1 LLDASGVILDYD
13 SEFARLVG
21 FELDQRGRTL
31 ALALPGAP
39 SESLAEASRVMLER
53 EDGEVELVLRRS
65 SVGPVAHTLTARRL
79 HSELTLAQQLRVA
92 RRTLDS
98 VIDAS
103 PLAIVTVDQ
112 DKRVV
117 MWNPAAEQLFGW
129 TTEEILGRPYPIV
142 PEQQR
147 EQFERLFTRVQGQ
160 GRGFTGVEAI
170 RRRKDGS
177 EIPVNM
183 HAAPLYDATGRAT
196 GGVALFEDLTEKR
209 QLQER
214 SRQSQKMEAIGRLAG
229 GIAHDFNNLLTVV
242 LGNSEL
248 VLLEPGL
255 SSTARARLDEIVA
268 VARSAGELVGQLMT
282 FSRRR
287 NTNPQVIDVH
297 ERVRAAGRLLERLIG
312 DAVEL
317 RVEVPEIPARVLI
330 DPIQFDQ
337 VLVNLA
343 VNARDAMPRGGVLQL
358 RTEIVERE
366 GGELLAGGRYLSL
379 EVRDTGVG
387 IPARVL
393 PHIFEPFFTTKTGG
407 RGTGLGLANVYAIV
421 RHAGGE
427 VIAESEPGAGT
438 CFRVQL
444 PLASAPVH
452 RVRSEPHQSPIP
464 GGDERILLVEDNDA
478 VRNSTAKLLAS
489 LGYRVETAR
498 DGVEALARWE
508 QLSVDMVLTDLA
520 MPGIDGAELAER
532 LRGRA
537 PDLAIVFMSGV
548 LDIEELRQQVEQG
561 RARFLQKPVSLREL
575 ARVTRE
581 VLDAAHA
588 SRA

>member
-1 LLDASGVILDYD
+1 
-13 SEFARLVG
+13 
-21 FELDQRGRTL
+21 
-31 ALALPGAP
+31 ALPGAP

-112 DKRVV
+112 AKRGV
-117 MWNPAAEQLFGW
+117 MGTPVAVQLSGGA
-129 TTEEILGRPYPIV
+129 TERILGRPYPIV

-147 EQFERLFTRVQGQ
+147 ELFERLFTRVQGQ

-183 HAAPLYDATGRAT
+183 RAAPLYDATGRAT

-268 VARSAGELVGQLMT
+268 VARSAGELV
-282 FSRRR
+282 
-287 NTNPQVIDVH
+287 
-297 ERVRAAGRLLERLIG
+297 
-312 DAVEL
+312 
-317 RVEVPEIPARVLI
+317 
-330 DPIQFDQ
+330 
-337 VLVNLA
+337 
-343 VNARDAMPRGGVLQL
+343 
-358 RTEIVERE
+358 
-366 GGELLAGGRYLSL
+366 
-379 EVRDTGVG
+379 
-387 IPARVL
+387 
-393 PHIFEPFFTTKTGG
+393 
-407 RGTGLGLANVYAIV
+407 
-421 RHAGGE
+421 
-427 VIAESEPGAGT
+427 
-438 CFRVQL
+438 
-444 PLASAPVH
+444 
-452 RVRSEPHQSPIP
+452 
-464 GGDERILLVEDNDA
+464 
-478 VRNSTAKLLAS
+478 
-489 LGYRVETAR
+489 
-498 DGVEALARWE
+498 
-508 QLSVDMVLTDLA
+508 
-520 MPGIDGAELAER
+520 
-532 LRGRA
+532 
-537 PDLAIVFMSGV
+537 
-548 LDIEELRQQVEQG
+548 
-561 RARFLQKPVSLREL
+561 
-575 ARVTRE
+575 
-581 VLDAAHA
+581 
-588 SRA
+588 